1 MIDQAVI
8 LCGGMGTRLGVLT
21 EATPKPMLEVA
32 GRPFLFHLIQEV
44 ARYGV
49 THIVLLAGRFGEQ
62 IVTAFHG
69 RRLFGAQIDVLVEP
83 GPLGTGGALRFA
95 ADHLAP
101 HFLLLN
107 GDSWIDA
114 DLARFGLGWE
124 KARERDRELKAQML
138 LHRVPDTARF
148 GRVTLNGERVV
159 GFEEKGAPLADA
171 SGLISAGVYAID
183 RAILDLIPPH
193 AACSLER
200 DVLPRLVAEGRV
212 VAALA
217 REGVYFVDIG
227 LPETFAQVQV
237 DLVAARTRPA
247 VFFDRDGTL
256 NHDGGYTHRV
266 EDLVWMPQA
275 REAIAHINER
285 GYFVFVVTN
294 QAGIARG
301 YYDDGAVTAF
311 HGAMQASLASVGG
324 HVDAFEW
331 CPHHPEAAIAAYRR
345 DCSRRK
351 PGPGMLLDLM
361 AAWPVDTERSFL
373 IGNSSADMEAARAAG
388 LRALRYEG
396 GSLVDIVAQ
405 LL

>member
-8 LCGGMGTRLGVLT
+8 LCGGKGTRLGALT

-32 GRPFLFHLIQEV
+32 GRPFLFHHIHEV

-49 THIVLLAGRFGEQ
+49 KHIVLLAGRFGEQ

-69 RRLFGAQIDVLVEP
+69 RRLFGAQVEVLVEP

-95 ADHLAP
+95 ADRLAP
-101 HFLLLN
+101 QFLLLN

-114 DLARFGLGWE
+114 DLARFGRGWHT
-124 KARERDRELKAQML
+124 ARERDPEVKAQML

-148 GRVTLNGERVV
+148 GRVTLKADRVV

-212 VAALA
+212 VASQA
-217 REGVYFVDIG
+217 REGAYFVDIG
-227 LPETFAQVQV
+227 IPETFAQVQV

-275 REAIAHINER
+275 REAIARINEL

-301 YYDDGAVTAF
+301 YYDEDAVTAF
-311 HGAMQASLASVGG
+311 HDAMQTSLASVGG

-331 CPHHPEAAIAAYRR
+331 CPHHSEAVIPAYRR
-345 DCSRRK
+345 DCRRRK

-361 AAWPVDTERSFL
+361 AAWPVDSQRSFL
-373 IGNSSADMEAARAAG
+373 VGNSSADMEAARAAG

-396 GSLVDIVAQ
+396 GSVVDIVAQ

>member
-1 MIDQAVI
+1 MIDQAII
-8 LCGGMGTRLGVLT
+8 LCGGMGTRLGTLT
-21 EATPKPMLEVA
+21 AATPKPLLEVA
-32 GRPFLFHLIQEV
+32 GRPFLSHLIQEV

-49 THIVLLAGRFGEQ
+49 KHIVLLAGRFGEQ

-69 RRLFGAQIDVLVEP
+69 RRLFGARIEVLVEP
-83 GPLGTGGALRFA
+83 EPLGTGGALRFA

-101 HFLLLN
+101 QFLLLN

-114 DLARFGLGWE
+114 DLTRFGLCWH
-124 KARERDRELKAQML
+124 KARERDREIKAQML

-148 GRVTLNGERVV
+148 GRVTLKGERVV
-159 GFEEKGAPLADA
+159 GFEEKGAPFADA

-212 VAALA
+212 AAAQA
-217 REGVYFVDIG
+217 REGAYFVDIG
-227 LPETFAQVQV
+227 IPETFAQVQV

-256 NHDGGYTHRV
+256 NHDDGYTHRV

-301 YYDDGAVTAF
+301 YYDKDAVTAF
-311 HGAMQASLASVGG
+311 HGAMQASLALIGG

-331 CPHHPEAAIAAYRR
+331 CPHHPEAAIPTYRR
-345 DCSRRK
+345 DCPRRK

-361 AAWPVDTERSFL
+361 AAWPVDLQRSFL

-396 GSLVDIVAQ
+396 GSMVDIVAP

>member
-1 MIDQAVI
+1 
-8 LCGGMGTRLGVLT
+8 MGTRLGTLT
-21 EATPKPMLEVA
+21 EATPKPLLEVA
-32 GRPFLFHLIQEV
+32 GRPFLSHLIQEV

-49 THIVLLAGRFGEQ
+49 KHIVLLAGRFGEQ

-69 RRLFGAQIDVLVEP
+69 RRLFGARIEVLVEP
-83 GPLGTGGALRFA
+83 EPLGTGGALRFA

-101 HFLLLN
+101 QFLLLN

-114 DLARFGLGWE
+114 DLTRFGLCWH

-148 GRVTLNGERVV
+148 GRVTLKGERVV

-212 VAALA
+212 AAAQA
-217 REGVYFVDIG
+217 REGAYFVDIG
-227 LPETFAQVQV
+227 IPETFAQVQV

-256 NHDGGYTHRV
+256 NHDDGYTHRV

-275 REAIAHINER
+275 REAITHINER

-301 YYDDGAVTAF
+301 YYDEDAVTAF
-311 HGAMQASLASVGG
+311 HGAMQASLALIGG

-331 CPHHPEAAIAAYRR
+331 CPHHPEAAIPTYRR
-345 DCSRRK
+345 DCPRRK

-361 AAWPVDTERSFL
+361 AAWPVDLQRSIL
-373 IGNSSADMEAARAAG
+373 IGNSSADMEAAHAAG

-396 GSLVDIVAQ
+396 GSMVDIVAP

>member
-8 LCGGMGTRLGVLT
+8 LCGGMGTRLGALT

-49 THIVLLAGRFGEQ
+49 KHIVLLAGRFGEQ

-69 RRLFGAQIDVLVEP
+69 RRLFGAQVEVLVEP

-95 ADHLAP
+95 ADRLAP
-101 HFLLLN
+101 QFLLLN

-114 DLARFGLGWE
+114 DLARFGRGWHT
-124 KARERDRELKAQML
+124 ARERDPEVKAQML

-148 GRVTLNGERVV
+148 GRVTLKADRVV

-212 VAALA
+212 VASQA
-217 REGVYFVDIG
+217 REGAYFVDIG
-227 LPETFAQVQV
+227 IPETFAQVQV

-275 REAIAHINER
+275 REAIARINEL

-301 YYDDGAVTAF
+301 YYDEDAVTAF
-311 HGAMQASLASVGG
+311 HDAMQTSLASVGG

-331 CPHHPEAAIAAYRR
+331 CPHHSEAVIPAYRR
-345 DCSRRK
+345 DCRRRK

-361 AAWPVDTERSFL
+361 AAWPVDSQRSFL
-373 IGNSSADMEAARAAG
+373 VGNSSADMDAARAAG

-396 GSLVDIVAQ
+396 GSVVDIVAQ

>member
-8 LCGGMGTRLGVLT
+8 LCGGMGTRLGALT
-21 EATPKPMLEVA
+21 EATPKPLLEVA
-32 GRPFLFHLIQEV
+32 GRPFLSHLIQEV

-49 THIVLLAGRFGEQ
+49 KHIVLLAGRFGEQ
-62 IVTAFHG
+62 IETAFRG
-69 RRLFGAQIDVLVEP
+69 RTLFGAQIDVLVEP
-83 GPLGTGGALRFA
+83 QPLGTGGALRFA

-101 HFLLLN
+101 QFLLLN

-114 DLARFGLGWE
+114 DLTRFGLCWQ
-124 KARERDRELKAQML
+124 KATERDPELKAQML

-148 GRVTLNGERVV
+148 GRVTLRGDRVG

-171 SGLISAGVYAID
+171 SGLISAGVYAVD

-212 VAALA
+212 VASQA
-217 REGVYFVDIG
+217 REGAYFVDIG
-227 LPETFAQVQV
+227 IPETFAQVQV

-301 YYDDGAVTAF
+301 YYDEAAVTAF
-311 HGAMQASLASVGG
+311 HDAMQASLTSVGG

-331 CPHHPEAAIAAYRR
+331 CPHHPEAAIPAYRR
-345 DCSRRK
+345 DCPRRK
-351 PGPGMLLDLM
+351 PSPGMLLDLM
-361 AAWPVDTERSFL
+361 AAWPVDSQRSFL
-373 IGNSSADMEAARAAG
+373 IGNSSADMEAAHAAG

-396 GSLVDIVAQ
+396 GSVVDIVAR
-405 LL
+405 LV

>member
-1 MIDQAVI
+1 
-8 LCGGMGTRLGVLT
+8 MGTRLGALT

-49 THIVLLAGRFGEQ
+49 KHIVLLAGRFGEQ

-69 RRLFGAQIDVLVEP
+69 RRLFGAQVEVLVEP

-95 ADHLAP
+95 ADRLAP
-101 HFLLLN
+101 QFLLLN

-114 DLARFGLGWE
+114 DLARFGRGWHT
-124 KARERDRELKAQML
+124 ARERDPEVKAQML

-148 GRVTLNGERVV
+148 GRVTLKADRVV

-212 VAALA
+212 VASQA
-217 REGVYFVDIG
+217 REGAYFVDIG
-227 LPETFAQVQV
+227 IPETFAQVQV

-275 REAIAHINER
+275 REAIARINEL

-301 YYDDGAVTAF
+301 YYDEDAVTAF
-311 HGAMQASLASVGG
+311 HDAMQVSLASVGG

-331 CPHHPEAAIAAYRR
+331 CPHHSEAVIPAYRR
-345 DCSRRK
+345 DCRRRK

-361 AAWPVDTERSFL
+361 AAWPVDSQRSFL
-373 IGNSSADMEAARAAG
+373 VGNSSADMDAARAAG

-396 GSLVDIVAQ
+396 GSVVDIVAQ